1 MYLQACQVSHSEQL
15 LEERVNILKMSE
27 RSLCVCITFTAVHL
41 VTIKREAVIK
51 AFRFGL
57 CFLDELIAHR
67 LDVGKLPRMRFE
79 IRNDCHAGI
88 IGSHKA
94 LSKLQLGI
102 AKLA

>member
-1 MYLQACQVSHSEQL
+1 
-15 LEERVNILKMSE
+15 
-27 RSLCVCITFTAVHL
+27 
-41 VTIKREAVIK
+41 
-51 AFRFGL
+51 
-57 CFLDELIAHR
+57 
-67 LDVGKLPRMRFE
+67 MRFE